1 MSDLIDSLHDGTLR
15 FPLLVS
21 GDPEPAGELD
31 VVSPWDGSKLATVAT
46 GNVNH
51 ANAAMD
57 TAWRLYRNRDAWLPI
72 HERVAILER
81 LAELMS
87 AEVDELTILAAS
99 EGGKPLV
106 DSRVEV
112 IRAIDGVR
120 LCIEALRGDP
130 GDVIPI
136 GTTPATAGRI
146 AFTRKE
152 PIGVVVAVSAFNHPL
167 NLIVHQVGPAVA
179 AGCPVIVKPAGDTPL
194 SCLNFVR
201 LLRAAGLPEDWCQAI
216 VADDRDAAERLVTHP
231 RVGFFSFI
239 GSARV
244 GWMLR
249 SKLAPGARCALEHG
263 GVAPVLLTDD
273 FDRDLALNSVL
284 KGGFYHAGQVCV
296 SVQRVFAPRS
306 IAEEF
311 ARDLAEAAARL
322 KVGDPTDAET
332 EVGPLIRPAEV
343 DRVAEWVDEAVER
356 GARLLAGG
364 ERLSDFAYS
373 PTVLLDPPADCR
385 VSTHEIFGPVVA
397 VYSYDDMD
405 DAISQANALPVAF
418 QAAVFSRDI
427 DLAMRAYRRLD
438 ASAVMINDHT
448 AFRDDVMPFAGLR
461 ESGLG
466 VGGIPYTFEDMQID
480 KMAVIKSPELGG

>member
-1 MSDLIDSLHDGTLR
+1 MSDLIDKLHEGSLN
-15 FPLLVS
+15 FPLMLWADS
-21 GDPEPAGELD
+21 EPAGELD
-31 VVSPWDGSKLATVAT
+31 VVSPYDGRKLATVAT
-46 GNVNH
+46 GGVDH

-57 TAWRLYRNRDAWLPI
+57 TAFGLYRNRDAWLPVSKRI
-72 HERVAILER
+72 AILQR
-81 LAELMS
+81 LTELMS
-87 AEVDELTILAAS
+87 GEIDELTILAAS

-112 IRAIDGVR
+112 IRAIDGVH
-120 LCIEALRGDP
+120 LCIEALRGHA
-130 GDVIPI
+130 GDVIPV

-146 AFTRKE
+146 AFTQKE

-179 AGCPVIVKPAGDTPL
+179 AGCPVIVKPAADTPL

-201 LLRAAGLPEDWCQAI
+201 LLREAGLPAEWCQAL
-216 VADDRDAAERLVTHP
+216 VADDRETAERLVTHR

-239 GSARV
+239 GSAQV

-263 GVAPVLLTDD
+263 GAAPVLLTND
-273 FDRDLALNSVL
+273 FDRDQALTAVL

-296 SVQRVFAPRS
+296 SVQRVFAPRR
-306 IAEEF
+306 IAADF
-311 ARDLAEAAARL
+311 ARDLAEAAANL
-322 KVGDPTDAET
+322 KVGDPTDADT

-356 GARLLAGG
+356 GAELLAGG
-364 ERLSDFAYS
+364 ERLSNTCYA

-385 VSTHEIFGPVVA
+385 VSTLEIFGPVVS

-405 DAISQANALPVAF
+405 DAISRANALPVAF
-418 QAAVFSRDI
+418 QAAVFSHDI
-427 DLAMRAYRRLD
+427 DDAMRAYRRLD

-480 KMAVIKSPELGG
+480 KMAVIRSPELGD